1 MTLQTARDLW
11 HVVLFYV
18 TGEVTRQQL
27 EAQHIN
33 YVPYLY
39 ANGLFDSA
47 WPAYRDPI
55 EQQVRPFVEGR
66 ITYEEMAT
74 NLATAL
80 R

>member
-1 MTLQTARDLW
+1 M
-11 HVVLFYV
+11 
-18 TGEVTRQQL
+18 
-27 EAQHIN
+27 I
-33 YVPYLY
+33 PMKYLV
-39 ANGLFDSA
+39 AVAAFTFDSA

-55 EQQVRPFVEGR
+55 EQQVRPFVDGR